1 MKFSSKHHFESKL
14 YPGVFAVMKAPTYGN
29 RMKVDQELAAERHR
43 ISELRASFRALAKS
57 KGWDMALLETG
68 GEEAKALAVSID
80 TNGEAQIIQDQ
91 IREVS
96 SQIDR
101 KTLLAVVVKFEG
113 AEFDSKEEWTDG
125 APPELCAEILDEF
138 ERIYRMSETEAKNSK
153 SPSTSSAVDGAIP
166 NSSIAECAGNV
177 GNTGSGTAPST
188 SLTNSG
194 NPA

>member
-14 YPGVFAVMKAPTYGN
+14 YPGIVAVMKAPTYGN
-29 RMKVDQELAAERHR
+29 RMKVDQDLAAERHR
-43 ISELRASFRALAKS
+43 ISELRASFRALAKNKS
-57 KGWDMALLETG
+57 WNMDLLETG

-80 TNGEAQIIQDQ
+80 TSGEAQIIQDQ

-96 SQIDR
+96 AQIDR

-113 AEFDSKEEWTDG
+113 AEFDGKEWTDA

-138 ERIYRMSETEAKNSK
+138 ERIYRMSEAEAKNSK

-166 NSSIAECAGNV
+166 SSSIAECAGNAA
-177 GNTGSGTAPST
+177 NIESATAPGS
-188 SLTNSG
+188 SLGS
-194 NPA
+194 